1 MRYTGLVTAEVEEF
15 FHVLWHSML
24 INEFL
29 PGFCQWGFQLLT
41 IANKYVISLSF
52 FFAMILRVVSGHG
65 LMFIFFPLTF
75 LPQKEAKLQLI
86 CSVILTQA
94 GICYYEEGVMET
106 EIN

>member
-1 MRYTGLVTAEVEEF
+1 M
-15 FHVLWHSML
+15 S
-24 INEFL
+24 
-29 PGFCQWGFQLLT
+29 FCQDFASGVFNFSLLQ
-41 IANKYVISLSF
+41 INMLFHFPF